1 MTVSAAFALVAGLSA
16 VPHEAGAARRAS
28 TSCTAIA
35 HIGDSISVG
44 MTSESYL
51 PREADRLEAQY
62 ERVGARD
69 VRLEISG
76 ARSAVE
82 RHDGRPNAVEA
93 AEDLR
98 DEGFHGCWVIAIGTN
113 DAANVAA
120 GSSYGASERIDRVM
134 EVVGDDPVLWVDAK
148 TTTDDGFYADS
159 HMRLFNQALSKAHA
173 RHPTLEV
180 FRWSDVAL
188 SSWYSPDGIHYTST
202 GYARRAALIAA
213 AVAKAFPARTVT
225 AAD

>member
-1 MTVSAAFALVAGLSA
+1 MTVAAVAALVAGLSA
-16 VPHEAGAARRAS
+16 IPHDAGAAPRAS
-28 TSCTAIA
+28 TACTSIA

-44 MTSESYL
+44 MSAA
-51 PREADRLEAQY
+51 PY
-62 ERVGARD
+62 ERIGVRD
-69 VRLEISG
+69 VRLEVSG

-93 AEDLR
+93 AEELR
-98 DEGFHGCWVIAIGTN
+98 DDGFQGCWVIAIGTN

-134 EVVGDDPVLWVDAK
+134 QIVGDDPVLWVDAK
-148 TTTDDGFYADS
+148 TTTDDGFYADE
-159 HMRLFNQALSKAHA
+159 HMRLFNQALAKAHA

-180 FRWSDVAL
+180 FRWSEVAS
-188 SSWYSPDGIHYTST
+188 SSWFSPDGIHYTST

-213 AVAKAFPARTVT
+213 AVAKAFPARATR
-225 AAD
+225 AD

>member
-1 MTVSAAFALVAGLSA
+1 MVAAAAALVALAPVMPSS
-16 VPHEAGAARRAS
+16 AGAAAAP
-28 TSCTAIA
+28 TSCRSIA

-44 MTSESYL
+44 MESENFL
-51 PREADRLEAQY
+51 PRKADRLEAQY
-62 ERVGARD
+62 ERIGARD
-69 VRLEISG
+69 VHLEISG

-93 AEDLR
+93 AEELR

-134 EVVGDDPVLWVDAK
+134 EIVGDDPVLWVDAK
-148 TTTDDGFYADS
+148 TTTDKGFYADEN
-159 HMRLFNQALSKAHA
+159 MRLFNQALAKAHA

-180 FRWSDVAL
+180 FHWSDVVR
-188 SSWYSPDGIHYTST
+188 SSWFDSDGIHYTST
-202 GYARRAALIAA
+202 GYAQRAALIAA
-213 AVAKAFPARTVT
+213 AVAKTFPVRS
-225 AAD
+225 ADD

>member
-1 MTVSAAFALVAGLSA
+1 MVAAAAALVALATAMPS
-16 VPHEAGAARRAS
+16 EAGAEPAPS
-28 TSCTAIA
+28 TSCTSIA

-44 MTSESYL
+44 MESGAFL
-51 PREADRLEAQY
+51 PRKADRLEAQY
-62 ERVGARD
+62 ERIGARD
-69 VRLEISG
+69 VRLDISG

-93 AEDLR
+93 AEELR
-98 DEGFHGCWVIAIGTN
+98 EEGFHGCWVIAIGTN

-134 EVVGDDPVLWVDAK
+134 EIVGDDPVLWVDAK
-148 TTTDDGFYADS
+148 TTTDKGFYADEN
-159 HMRLFNQALSKAHA
+159 MRLFNQALAKAHA

-180 FRWSDVAL
+180 FHWSDVVR
-188 SSWYSPDGIHYTST
+188 SSWFESDGIHYTST

-213 AVAKAFPARTVT
+213 AVAKAFPARS
-225 AAD
+225 ADD

>member
-1 MTVSAAFALVAGLSA
+1 MAALVAGLGA
-16 VPHEAGAARRAS
+16 VPHEVGAAPRAS

-44 MTSESYL
+44 MSDE
-51 PREADRLEAQY
+51 PY
-62 ERVGARD
+62 ERIGARD
-69 VRLEISG
+69 VRLDVSG
-76 ARSAVE
+76 ARSAIE
-82 RHDGRPNAVEA
+82 RHEGRPNAVEA

-98 DEGFHGCWVIAIGTN
+98 EDGFDGCWVIAIGTN

-134 EVVGDDPVLWVDAK
+134 EIVGDDPVLWVDAK
-148 TTTDDGFYADS
+148 TTTDKGFYADEN
-159 HMRLFNQALSKAHA
+159 MRLFNQALAKAHA

-180 FRWSDVAL
+180 FRWSEVAL
-188 SSWYSPDGIHYTST
+188 SSWFSPDGIHYTST

-213 AVAKAFPARTVT
+213 AVAEAFPASTRLG
-225 AAD
+225 AD